1 MSAPSEP
8 ELFSAS
14 EPSYYASEPSYYAS
28 EPSYYAWTYDP
39 LNPSPMYT
47 SSYHSYCPESPT
59 YTPNYSPLSGGSNN
73 KRKRIDDEND
83 NLNEE
88 GEKLQESKVKI
99 NCVF

>member
-1 MSAPSEP
+1 MYAPSEP
-8 ELFSAS
+8 ELFSAT
-14 EPSYYASEPSYYAS
+14 PYYAF
-28 EPSYYAWTYDP
+28 TYDP